1 MRVSVVAG
9 LIVAVHVAVIGS
21 VVMTQGC
28 ASTQGGAASTTP
40 TPVETAPVPPM
51 PPSPTVMAAP
61 APVAQPVPFPTL
73 QPPVAP
79 APLKTSVAAE
89 NVYVVKAGDSLSK
102 IAAAHGVKAAELKE
116 LNQIADP
123 NKIRVGQ
130 KLILPDYAKASQS
143 QPAAKSAAPAKASAP
158 AAAAGDY
165 VVKAGDALSKIAAA
179 HGVKTK
185 DLMAANNITDANK
198 IRVGQKLVIPGAK
211 AAAKTETA
219 AAKPEAKPA
228 EAPAAVPAA
237 PEAAP
242 AAPAAAPAPAAPA
255 LTPSPMVAAPADPAP
270 AAASATAAPA
280 PSQDAMLDYTVQ
292 EGDTAEG
299 IARLFVVNKD
309 DILKVNNIP
318 AGSDVKPG
326 QKIKIPPSSM

>member
-51 PPSPTVMAAP
+51 PPSTTVTAVP
-61 APVAQPVPFPTL
+61 APVAQPVPFPTI
-73 QPPVAP
+73 QPPAPP
-79 APLKTSVAAE
+79 APMKTSVAAE

-102 IAAAHGVKAAELKE
+102 IAAVHGVKAAELKE
-116 LNQIADP
+116 LNQITDA

-130 KLILPDYAKASQS
+130 KLILPDYAKPSQS
-143 QPAAKSAAPAKASAP
+143 QPAAKSAAAPAKASAAT
-158 AAAAGDY
+158 AAGGDY
-165 VVKAGDALSKIAAA
+165 VVKAGDALSKIATA
-179 HGVKTK
+179 HGVKLK
-185 DLMAANNITDANK
+185 ELMAANNITDANK
-198 IRVGQKLVIPGAK
+198 IRVGQKLVIPGVK
-211 AAAKTETA
+211 AAEKTEKKEA
-219 AAKPEAKPA
+219 PAAKPEKKAD
-228 EAPAAVPAA
+228 APAV
-237 PEAAP
+237 AAP
-242 AAPAAAPAPAAPA
+242 A
-255 LTPSPMVAAPADPAP
+255 AAPADPAP
-270 AAASATAAPA
+270 APAVAVPAAAPAPEAAPAMAAPA

-299 IARLFVVNKD
+299 IARLFVVSKD

-326 QKIKIPPSSM
+326 KTIKIPPSSM